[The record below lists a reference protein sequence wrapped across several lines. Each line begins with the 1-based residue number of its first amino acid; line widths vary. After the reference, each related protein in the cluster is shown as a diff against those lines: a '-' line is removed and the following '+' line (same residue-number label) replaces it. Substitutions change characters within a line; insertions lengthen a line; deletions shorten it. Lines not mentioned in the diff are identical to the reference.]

1 MSIQWGR
8 VLLAAFLMELVLL
21 VIAIPLNLSGRGRVN
36 LYVIPPSAL
45 IATFAITVW
54 LGGRI
59 KSKFVLHGALIG
71 VVGTLIYVAL
81 TRAQPE
87 PWQYVVANTLKVVG
101 GAAAGVFLARR
112 QSAGTGA
119 GQEIAHGKTHP

>member
-1 MSIQWGR
+1 MSIQWGPI
-8 VLLAAFLMELVLL
+8 LLSAFLMELVLFA
-21 VIAIPLNLSGRGRVN
+21 IAVPLNLSGRARVN
-36 LYVIPPSAL
+36 LYVIPPAAL

-59 KSKFVLHGALIG
+59 RSKFVLHGALVG

-87 PWQYVVANTLKVVG
+87 PWQHLVANALKVVG
-101 GAAAGVFLARR
+101 GAAAGL
-112 QSAGTGA
+112 SLM
-119 GQEIAHGKTHP
+119 QEITTARTDTPAHQSQ